1 MEWSKKGYKKGSR
14 KISKPKKEK
23 EKNWQYSHK
32 QHKNLP
38 EDENEKLIEYWK
50 KCLKIEKQHF
60 IMTIRH

>member
-14 KISKPKKEK
+14 KTSKPKKEK

-38 EDENEKLIEYWK
+38 EDENQKVVEYRNK
-50 KCLKIEKQHF
+50 YYKMRKNVSL
-60 IMTIRH
+60 

>member
-32 QHKNLP
+32 QHKNIP
-38 EDENEKLIEYWK
+38 EDENQTVVEYRNK
-50 KCLKIEKQHF
+50 YYKMRKNVSL
-60 IMTIRH
+60 

>member
-38 EDENEKLIEYWK
+38 EDKNQKVVEYRNK
-50 KCLKIEKQHF
+50 YYKMRKNVSL
-60 IMTIRH
+60 

>member
-32 QHKNLP
+32 QHKTLP
-38 EDENEKLIEYWK
+38 EDENQKVVEYRNK
-50 KCLKIEKQHF
+50 YYKMRKNVSL
-60 IMTIRH
+60 

>member
-32 QHKNLP
+32 QHKHLP
-38 EDENEKLIEYWK
+38 EDENQKVVEYRNK
-50 KCLKIEKQHF
+50 YYKMRKNVSL
-60 IMTIRH
+60 